1 MTTFLLAAFK
11 SASGRR
17 LVAEIRFHRS
27 MHLDRQGVAVAILGV
42 ARRDPHPALADAI
55 LLDVGL
61 LDALEAN
68 ADIARQ
74 HVGIVIGAF
83 RIARK
88 TVRQL
93 VGQLVG
99 HGIVL
104 LVHNS
109 ASISLASP
117 SGLAV
122 GACRATTLPARST
135 RNLVK
140 FHLIDEP
147 SKPDFAFFR

>member
-1 MTTFLLAAFK
+1 
-11 SASGRR
+11 
-17 LVAEIRFHRS
+17 

-42 ARRDPHPALADAI
+42 ACRDPHPALTDAI

-68 ADIARQ
+68 GDIARQ
-74 HVGIVIGAF
+74 HVGIVIRAF

-93 VGQLVG
+93 VG
-99 HGIVL
+99 HGIIL

-135 RNLVK
+135 RNLGDRK
-140 FHLIDEP
+140 
-147 SKPDFAFFR
+147 